1 MNCPSRTDEPEGTG
15 FNQNPN
21 ALAADLTTRQDLDGR
36 TNSRTLRRLASRE
49 VQNVV
54 EDEPDEHD
62 IAINV
67 DPELDFGENVT
78 DNIGKNPFIGGWK
91 TDNEL

>member
-1 MNCPSRTDEPEGTG
+1 MKPKLIFLLSLFLLN
-15 FNQNPN
+15 NQSYVSAMININ
-21 ALAADLTTRQDLDGR
+21 I
-36 TNSRTLRRLASRE
+36 
-49 VQNVV
+49 V